1 LVKSDFAADFRWYL
15 FYFQFFACSN
25 FILFATGFYDRVHG
39 LKPQLIS
46 TFKLIHPGVAKPII
60 ISCMPSTVKTN
71 DLSQILAPI
80 SLDFKALDE
89 VIRLRLAS
97 KVALIDQIST
107 YIIQAGGKRVRP
119 ALLMLVAKALANGK
133 PTPHSLEMAA
143 VVEFIHTAT
152 LLHDDV
158 VDESTLRRGRET
170 ANAAFGNAAS
180 VLVGDFLYS
189 RAFQMMV
196 GPNDLRV
203 MQILSDAT
211 NTIAEGEV
219 LQLLNMNDP
228 EVDETS
234 YLQVIRYKTA
244 KLFEASTELGAILAN
259 ATDAQRE
266 QAAAFGRHIG
276 TAFQLMDDLL
286 DYTANAAQ
294 MGKNAGDDLREGKPT
309 LPLIYLLE
317 HGTNEERLLVRAAI
331 EQNQDLPDDV
341 FAQILRAVQSSGALD
356 YTQAA
361 AKREADL
368 ALDCIKDFPTNEATS
383 ALHALCEYSLA
394 RQT

>member
-1 LVKSDFAADFRWYL
+1 M
-15 FYFQFFACSN
+15 
-25 FILFATGFYDRVHG
+25 T
-39 LKPQLIS
+39 
-46 TFKLIHPGVAKPII
+46 
-60 ISCMPSTVKTN
+60 STVKTN
-71 DLSQILAPI
+71 ELSQILAPI
-80 SLDFKALDE
+80 ALDFKALDG

-97 KVALIDQIST
+97 KVALIDQISG

-119 ALLMLVAKALANGK
+119 ALLLLVAKALANGQE
-133 PTPHSLEMAA
+133 TPHTLEMAA

-196 GPNDLRV
+196 APNDLRI

-219 LQLLNMNDP
+219 LQLLNMHDP
-228 EVDETS
+228 EVNEES

-244 KLFEASTELGAILAN
+244 KLFEASSELGAILAK
-259 ATDAQRE
+259 ASDAERE

-286 DYTANAAQ
+286 DYTASAAQ

-317 HGTNEERLLVRAAI
+317 NGSAEERLLVRAAI
-331 EQNQDLPDDV
+331 EQNQDLPEDI
-341 FAQILRAVQSSGALD
+341 FEQILLAVQNSGALD

-361 AKREADL
+361 AQHEAKL
-368 ALDCIKDFPTNEATS
+368 ALDCIAAFPKNDATD
-383 ALHALCEYSLA
+383 ALLALCDYSIT

>member
-1 LVKSDFAADFRWYL
+1 M
-15 FYFQFFACSN
+15 
-25 FILFATGFYDRVHG
+25 T
-39 LKPQLIS
+39 
-46 TFKLIHPGVAKPII
+46 
-60 ISCMPSTVKTN
+60 STVKTN
-71 DLSQILAPI
+71 ELSQILAPI
-80 SLDFKALDE
+80 ALDFKALDG

-97 KVALIDQIST
+97 KVALIDQISG

-119 ALLMLVAKALANGK
+119 ALLLLVAKALANGK
-133 PTPHSLEMAA
+133 ETPHTLEMAA

-196 GPNDLRV
+196 APNDLRV

-219 LQLLNMNDP
+219 LQLLNMHDP
-228 EVDETS
+228 EVNEES

-244 KLFEASTELGAILAN
+244 KLFEASSELGAILAK
-259 ATDAQRE
+259 ASDAERE

-286 DYTANAAQ
+286 DYTASAAQ

-317 HGTNEERLLVRAAI
+317 NGSAQERLLVRAAI
-331 EQNQDLPDDV
+331 EQNQGLPEDI
-341 FAQILRAVQSSGALD
+341 FEQILLAVQNSGALNF
-356 YTQAA
+356 TQAA
-361 AKREADL
+361 AQHEAKL
-368 ALDCIKDFPTNEATS
+368 ALDCIAAFPKNEATD
-383 ALHALCEYSLA
+383 ALLALCDYSIT

>member
-1 LVKSDFAADFRWYL
+1 MS
-15 FYFQFFACSN
+15 
-25 FILFATGFYDRVHG
+25 
-39 LKPQLIS
+39 IS
-46 TFKLIHPGVAKPII
+46 
-60 ISCMPSTVKTN
+60 VKTN
-71 DLSQILAPI
+71 ELSQILAPI
-80 SLDFKALDE
+80 ALDFKALDE

-119 ALLMLVAKALANGK
+119 ALLLLISKALANGQE
-133 PTPHSLEMAA
+133 TPHARELAA

-203 MQILSDAT
+203 MEILSDAT

-228 EVDETS
+228 EVDEES
-234 YLQVIRYKTA
+234 YLRVIRYKTA
-244 KLFEASTELGAILAN
+244 KLFEASTELGAILAGAN
-259 ATDAQRE
+259 SALRE
-266 QAAAFGRHIG
+266 QSAAFGRHIG

-286 DYTANAAQ
+286 DYTADASQ

-317 HGTNEERLLVRAAI
+317 NGSTEERLLVRAAI

-341 FAQILRAVQSSGALD
+341 FLQILSAVQSSGALD

-361 AKREADL
+361 AQREILL
-368 ALDCIKDFPTNEATS
+368 ALECLKDFPQNEATA
-383 ALHALCEYSLA
+383 ALHALCQYSLS